1 MTRHHAR
8 LKLDLKSDTKD
19 FLSEVTLESN
29 LQGMLLDIMLVI
41 LSCTTFLEKPINELY
56 FISQLRRH
64 KDEF

>member
-41 LSCTTFLEKPINELY
+41 LSCTTFLEKLLMN
-56 FISQLRRH
+56 FIL
-64 KDEF
+64 FPN

>member
-19 FLSEVTLESN
+19 FLSEVTLSMRSPLESN

-41 LSCTTFLEKPINELY
+41 LSCTTFLEKLLMN
-56 FISQLRRH
+56 FIL
-64 KDEF
+64 FPN